1 MAFVIKDAFVEIDA
15 VDLSCHVASVEV
27 TLSKAE
33 VEANTMCGQA
43 TLAGIEQSAITV
55 TFLMSFEVGEVDD
68 TLFPLWENETEFTVN
83 IRPHGGDPTDPQ
95 PVSATNPQ
103 YSATCRLLEYMP
115 LSGAV
120 GERAETSVTFP
131 VIGHIT
137 RATA

>member
-1 MAFVIKDAFVEIDA
+1 MAFVIKDAFVEIDG

-55 TFLMSFEVGEVDD
+55 TFLQSYAVGEVDD
-68 TLFPLWENETEFTVN
+68 TLYPLFDDEEVFTVN
-83 IRPHGGDPTDPQ
+83 VRPHGGDPTITV
-95 PVSATNPQ
+95 PVSSTNPQ
-103 YSATCRLLEYMP
+103 YSADCRLLEYMP

-120 GERAETSVTFP
+120 GERSETSVTFP
-131 VIGHIT
+131 VQGHIT